1 MSSRIRYATVVSLSI
16 VGLSLVA
23 ACGSPTKSTASSSG
37 AAPVVTSDGSA
48 GTGTSTPAAAA
59 PACPSAGAV
68 STAMGSTYTGPMTT
82 TRNGVTV
89 CDYSRNSDTVVVV
102 FYPTAKQMLMNIGI
116 SAPHESVSGFGNS
129 AFLLGGG
136 LMGYFY
142 VERSATQSFSVVD
155 PYATNAQ
162 VQAVARAVLGG

>member
-1 MSSRIRYATVVSLSI
+1 M

-23 ACGSPTKSTASSSG
+23 ACGSPTKSTASND
-37 AAPVVTSDGSA
+37 AAPIVTSDTSGGSA
-48 GTGTSTPAAAA
+48 GTGTTPSAAA

-68 STAMGSTYTGPMTT
+68 STAMGATYTGPMTT
-82 TRNGVTV
+82 TRNGATV
-89 CDYSRNSDTVVVV
+89 CDYSMNSDTVVVV

-136 LMGYFY
+136 KKGYFY

-162 VQAVARAVLGG
+162 VQAVARAVLGR

>member
-1 MSSRIRYATVVSLSI
+1 M
-16 VGLSLVA
+16 
-23 ACGSPTKSTASSSG
+23 G
-37 AAPVVTSDGSA
+37 A
-48 GTGTSTPAAAA
+48 
-59 PACPSAGAV
+59 
-68 STAMGSTYTGPMTT
+68 TYTGPMTT
-82 TRNGVTV
+82 TRNGATV
-89 CDYSRNSDTVVVV
+89 CDYSMNSDTVVVV

-129 AFLLGGG
+129 AFLLGGS
-136 LMGYFY
+136 LKGYFY

>member
-23 ACGSPTKSTASSSG
+23 ACGSPTESTASSG
-37 AAPVVTSDGSA
+37 AAPAVTSDGSA
-48 GTGTSTPAAAA
+48 GTGTSTPSAAA
-59 PACPSAGAV
+59 PVCPSGGAV
-68 STAMGSTYTGPMTT
+68 STAMGSTYTGPVTT
-82 TRNGVTV
+82 TRNGATI
-89 CDYSRNSDTVVVV
+89 CDYSRNNDTVTVA
-102 FYPTAKQMLMNIGI
+102 FYPTAQQMLANIGM
-116 SAPHESVSGFGNS
+116 SGPRESVSGFGNS

-136 LMGYFY
+136 KKGYFY

-162 VQAVARAVLGG
+162 VQAVARAVLGE